1 MAETTKQ
8 GAQVIISLQQKGGA
22 GKTTMLCCM
31 AGQLAKD
38 GANVLFIDTEPKHPG
53 ASWCEALNL
62 ETLSSCEIDIE
73 EQLAPTIEE
82 QLPNFD
88 IILIDTA
95 GWDSRMATYAID
107 LADLILIPAKA
118 SKKDTE
124 QAVRTYMHANQL
136 TKNRRVVPEIRITMW
151 GLKKNASVSERIKN
165 ELKAAKLPIL
175 SCATSN
181 LTGYEQMDWLGG
193 MPTGAAMSDFRQ
205 WYANLTLEGLLT
217 FYSDQNKAA

>member
-1 MAETTKQ
+1 MTTATTQ

-38 GANVLFIDTEPKHPG
+38 GANVLFVDTEPKHPG

-62 ETLSSCEIDIE
+62 ETLSSCEIDVE
-73 EQLAPTIEE
+73 EQLAPTIDD
-82 QLPNFD
+82 QKSNFD
-88 IILIDTA
+88 VILIDTA

-136 TKNRRVVPEIRITMW
+136 TKNRRTVPSIRITMW
-151 GLKKNASVSERIKN
+151 GLKKNASVSERIEN

-175 SCATSN
+175 SRATAN
-181 LTGYEQMDWLGG
+181 LTGYEQMDWIGG
-193 MPTGAAMSDFRQ
+193 MPTGAAMSDFRE
-205 WYANLTLEGLLT
+205 WYANLTLDGLLA
-217 FYSDQNKAA
+217 FYSDNYKAA